1 MRRTP
6 EERVADARAHAEA
19 GRWSAAAAL
28 YAELADEAVAGGDA
42 DVAAQCLALGGDA
55 LRRDDRPAAAAR
67 ALRRALD
74 LGGEARPDGLL
85 SPRRLVAEVELAGAL
100 IDAGYL
106 ADAASMLR
114 QAVAGAAT
122 DSGRTLALDCLISA
136 LTPMGRIAEA
146 KGVLLELKA
155 VAPPGAQVAVA
166 FRQALM
172 LRLDGQLAAAAAAWR
187 QVLGALPDSE
197 ALAGPRAAA
206 WGGLGEVALLSDD
219 AGQAERCF
227 ASAGEQ
233 WSLAGRRSG
242 VYRAAAGSLRAS
254 LLSGARVLPHTL
266 DGPIAFAE
274 ERQSVFLEI
283 ELRLARG
290 QARARNTQ
298 SGADTDLDRAV
309 DLAHQC
315 SALLLEGQARVVR
328 RAAGFRWD
336 DLNRAR
342 FCLADDRVWLAR
354 VPSA

>member
-1 MRRTP
+1 VRQTP

-19 GRWSAAAAL
+19 GRWSDAAAL
-28 YAELADEAVAGGDA
+28 YASLADEAVAGGDA

-67 ALRRALD
+67 LLRRSLD
-74 LGGEARPDGLL
+74 LGGEVRADGLL
-85 SPRRLVAEVELAGAL
+85 SPRRLAAEVELAGTL

-106 ADAASMLR
+106 ADAVAMLR
-114 QAVAGAAT
+114 VAVAGAAT
-122 DSGRTLALDCLISA
+122 ENGRTLALDALISA
-136 LTPMGRIAEA
+136 LVPMGRIAEA
-146 KGVLLELKA
+146 KGVLLELSA
-155 VAPPGAQVAVA
+155 VAPPGARIAVA

-172 LRLDGQLAAAAAAWR
+172 LRLDGHLAAAGAAWR
-187 QVLGALPDSE
+187 QVLDNLPESD

-206 WGGLGEVALLSDD
+206 WGGLGELALLQGD
-219 AGQAERCF
+219 GGEAERCF
-227 ASAGEQ
+227 AAASAM
-233 WSLAGRRSG
+233 WTLAGRRSG
-242 VYRAAAGSLRAS
+242 VFRAAAGSLRAS

-266 DGPIAFAE
+266 DGPIRFAE

-309 DLAHQC
+309 HLAHEA

-336 DLNRAR
+336 DLARAR

-354 VPSA
+354 VAPG